1 MAVAETVSRGAAWA
15 WIRLMRDP
23 IRTGKRLAA
32 AFAAVALLAV
42 FLTPRHQA
50 EALLPILGVL
60 AVTGATALGSM
71 AVDAVTNGLEDM
83 LRGAVNGML
92 GMANACITSLT
103 SPDTLTVGYD
113 QMFSGLSPMMYNVHH
128 LAAVPIAN
136 IVLAIFQIVGL
147 VKVVSHMGRT
157 EMGVDTVAL
166 MSVFVVY
173 AFLKAGIDSSY
184 SLMILGFDISRM
196 LISNV
201 VAVGA
206 GSMPDNPVNY
216 LPDSVG
222 NSALLIVCL
231 IISVL
236 YLLISLVVKVVAS
249 LVLVVR
255 SIQIYVY
262 TAFAS
267 LPLAFFV
274 SESGRSV
281 ATGFLKRY
289 IAVLFSGAIMALLF
303 MMMSAIA
310 ATGGAATQPNFGD
323 ADGVLT
329 YCLQMFMGLVPY
341 MAYAFCLFKS
351 GAWAREFVGV

>member
-1 MAVAETVSRGAAWA
+1 MAVAEAVSRGAAWA

-23 IRTGKRLAA
+23 AKAGKRLAA

-42 FLTPRHQA
+42 FLAPRHQA
-50 EALLPILGVL
+50 EAVLPILG
-60 AVTGATALGSM
+60 AVAVVGATALGTM
-71 AVDAVTNGLEDM
+71 AVDAMTSGLEDL
-83 LRGAVNGML
+83 LRGAVNGLL
-92 GMANACITSLT
+92 GMANACISSLT
-103 SPDTLTVGYD
+103 SPDALTAGYD
-113 QMFSGLSPMMYNVHH
+113 QLFSGLSQMMYNVHH

-136 IVLAIFQIVGL
+136 IVLAVFLIVGL

-166 MSVFVVY
+166 VSVFVVY

-184 SLMILGFDISRM
+184 SLMILGFDLSRM
-196 LISNV
+196 LITNV

-206 GSMPDNPVNY
+206 GSIPDNPVNY
-216 LPDSVG
+216 LPDSIG
-222 NSALLIVCL
+222 NSALLLVCL
-231 IISVL
+231 IMAFL
-236 YLLISLVVKVVAS
+236 YLAISLAVKVVAS

-289 IAVLFSGAIMALLF
+289 VAVLFSGAIMALLF

-310 ATGGAATQPNFGD
+310 ATGGAAAQPSFGD
-323 ADGVLT
+323 ADGILT
-329 YCLQMFMGLVPY
+329 YCLQMLMGVVPY

>member
-136 IVLAIFQIVGL
+136 IVLAIFLIVGL

-166 MSVFVVY
+166 MST
-173 AFLKAGIDSSY
+173 
-184 SLMILGFDISRM
+184 R
-196 LISNV
+196 
-201 VAVGA
+201 
-206 GSMPDNPVNY
+206 
-216 LPDSVG
+216 
-222 NSALLIVCL
+222 
-231 IISVL
+231 
-236 YLLISLVVKVVAS
+236 
-249 LVLVVR
+249 
-255 SIQIYVY
+255 
-262 TAFAS
+262 
-267 LPLAFFV
+267 
-274 SESGRSV
+274 
-281 ATGFLKRY
+281 
-289 IAVLFSGAIMALLF
+289 
-303 MMMSAIA
+303 
-310 ATGGAATQPNFGD
+310 
-323 ADGVLT
+323 
-329 YCLQMFMGLVPY
+329 
-341 MAYAFCLFKS
+341 
-351 GAWAREFVGV
+351 

>member
-32 AFAAVALLAV
+32 AFAAVALLAM

-50 EALLPILGVL
+50 EALIPAIIGGVL
-60 AVTGATALGSM
+60 AVWGVTAG
-71 AVDAVTNGLEDM
+71 VDVITNGLEEM

-92 GMANACITSLT
+92 GMANACIRSLT
-103 SPDTLTVGYD
+103 APDALTVGYD
-113 QMFSGLSPMMYNVHH
+113 QMFSGLSQMMYNVHH

-136 IVLAIFQIVGL
+136 IVLAIFLIVGL

-166 MSVFVVY
+166 MSVFIVY

-216 LPDSVG
+216 LPDSIG
-222 NSALLIVCL
+222 NSGILIVCL
-231 IISVL
+231 IVSLL
-236 YLLISLVVKVVAS
+236 YLLISLVVKA
-249 LVLVVR
+249 
-255 SIQIYVY
+255 IQIYVY

-329 YCLQMFMGLVPY
+329 YLLQMLMGVVPY
-341 MAYAFCLFKS
+341 GAYAFCLFKS

>member
-1 MAVAETVSRGAAWA
+1 MAVTETVSRGAAWA

-23 IRTGKRLAA
+23 IRTGERLAA

-83 LRGAVNGML
+83 LRGA
-92 GMANACITSLT
+92 ANACITSLT

-136 IVLAIFQIVGL
+136 IVLAIFLIVGL

-166 MSVFVVY
+166 MSVFIVY

-236 YLLISLVVKVVAS
+236 YLLISLVVKAVAS